1 MKKIL
6 NSFILLTWLLLN
18 LSSCKETI
26 TQKIWSNN
34 FFNEV
39 FYEFLISRDGQF
51 IVFLNNQY
59 HYVFNDHLGK
69 IKQLILW
76 KKSRELLH
84 INIDQ
89 TELNIDEDNN
99 LLGNVVVDA
108 DITNLNKNDLN
119 LLRNIG
125 FEKNNDKMTII
136 FRVFG
141 KRYSSTSQIAN
152 HVGKLSAPYNIRVF
166 YKLKTKQKIA
176 RASLTPITIMLDSLY
191 ISGSILSFPFKD

>member
-6 NSFILLTWLLLN
+6 NSFILLTWLLIN
-18 LSSCKETI
+18 LGSCKETI
-26 TQKIWSNN
+26 TQKIWSDN

-39 FYEFLISRDGQF
+39 FYEFLISKDGQF
-51 IVFLNNQY
+51 IIFLNNQY

-84 INIDQ
+84 INIDK
-89 TELNIDEDNN
+89 TELNIDKDNN

-108 DITNLNKNDLN
+108 DITSLNKNDLN

-141 KRYSSTSQIAN
+141 KRYLSTSQITN
-152 HVGKLSAPYNIRVF
+152 HVGRLSAPYNIRVF
-166 YKLKTKQKIA
+166 YQLKTKQKIA
-176 RASLTPITIMLDSLY
+176 KASLTPITILLDSLY